1 MKRISIPTL
10 LLLAL
15 TAVSMKAQTILEPM
29 EQVVECGLR
38 RATNQ
43 SLLLADA
50 LKERQ
55 DALPR
60 TFEKGAVQTI
70 RYDHWVSGFFPGVL
84 WMLYENT
91 GNQQLR
97 QYAEMYTD
105 RVEPAKR
112 VTNTH
117 DLGFMLYCSF
127 GQGYRLTGNR
137 HYLDVIKEG
146 TQSLLTR
153 WNDRLGVIKS
163 WESGPKWQYPVIIDN
178 MMNLEML
185 CFMTRETGDRHYER
199 IAERHANTTMKNH
212 FREDYS
218 TYHVVSY
225 DTITGQP
232 HAKNTHQGYADG
244 SSWARGQAW
253 GLYGYTMM
261 YRETLNPRYLHQAQ
275 QIGKFLMNHPRLP
288 EDKVPY
294 WDYDAPDI
302 PNAKRDAS
310 AAAIMASALI
320 ELSQLDPSELA
331 PQWLALAKKQLST
344 LSAPEYLAKE
354 GEQGGFIIKH
364 GVGFHRASAE
374 VDVPLTYGDYYYV
387 EALMRM
393 KQLLAKPTGM
403 DDRRLWVETLDRIA
417 RPVLENL
424 AAGTLKQNMPFES
437 LSSEPLRREVSYL
450 EAVGRTICGI
460 APWLELGPDDTEEG
474 RLRAQY
480 INMVVKGLKNGVNP
494 QSPDHLMFDRRHSQ
508 PLVDAAF
515 LAEGI
520 LRAPTQIWGRLDQQT
535 RDWLV
540 SEWKTSR
547 GIKPYECNW
556 LLFASIVECALLE
569 FTGECD
575 MQRLMYGV
583 NRFRNEWYKG
593 DGWYGDGPDF
603 HLDYYNSL
611 VIHPMFTETL
621 QVLKKHGLDGADF
634 LPTQT
639 GRHGRLAAQLER
651 MISPEGTYPVTGRS
665 IVYRFGSFHALA
677 DAALLHILPASVSP
691 AQVRCGLTAV
701 IRHQL
706 SQPRTFDPDGWLRIG
721 YTGSQIR
728 MSEDYINTGSLY
740 LCTAALLPLG
750 LPADDPFWA
759 APARDWTAKKA
770 WNGED
775 VGADHAI
782 R

>member
-1 MKRISIPTL
+1 MKRISIFTL

-29 EQVVECGLR
+29 EQVVERGLR
-38 RATNQ
+38 RANSQ
-43 SLLLADA
+43 SLLLAEA

-218 TYHVVSY
+218 TFHVVSY

-244 SSWARGQAW
+244 SSWSRGQAW

-261 YRETLNPRYLHQAQ
+261 YRETLNPRYLRQAQ

-331 PQWLALAKKQLST
+331 PQWLALAKKQLRT

-364 GVGFHRASAE
+364 GVGFHRAGAE

-639 GRHGRLAAQLER
+639 ERHARLAAQLER

>member
-15 TAVSMKAQTILEPM
+15 TAVSMKSQTVYEPM
-29 EQVVECGLR
+29 EQVVERGLQ
-38 RATNQ
+38 RATSQ

-60 TFEKGAVQTI
+60 TFEKGEVQTI

-84 WMLYENT
+84 WLLYENA

-97 QYAEMYTD
+97 QLAEMYTD

-185 CFMTRETGDRHYER
+185 CFMTRETGDRRYER
-199 IAERHANTTMKNH
+199 IAERHANTTIKNH

-331 PQWLALAKKQLST
+331 PQWLALAKKQLRT

-364 GVGFHRASAE
+364 GVGFQRAGAE

-639 GRHGRLAAQLER
+639 ERHARLAAQLER